1 MSLKP
6 YVMKGDRNP
15 NQGANTGAPELSVH
29 YSLEPSS
36 HYGLSPAELQSHSTF
51 VRRLM
56 VPMAAERIP
65 VPGGAARAKPRE
77 KDSK

>member
-1 MSLKP
+1 
-6 YVMKGDRNP
+6 MKGDRNP
-15 NQGANTGAPELSVH
+15 NQGANPGAPELSGH

-51 VRRLM
+51 V
-56 VPMAAERIP
+56 AAERIP

-77 KDSK
+77 KESK